1 MLTFKN
7 QTIMKKNEEKFL
19 IIKKKTKNKN
29 RNYAFQNTEAD
40 CSVLHIVVTT
50 LAIGFIVVVVFG
62 VLI

>member
-1 MLTFKN
+1 
-7 QTIMKKNEEKFL
+7 MKKNEEKFL